1 MPLSEFLTIVLIDYH
16 DSIQSMSKGRPS
28 LSTKETVDLIRFQK
42 YCCAVCKEELWI
54 KYQDQDDNFRKE
66 RLAGIDSNNREELY
80 RLPLNVL
87 NLHHKLPRSAG
98 GSGSENVEIVCEDCS
113 ETSQKSITLPNS
125 IWKMLDDYNREIYA
139 DKGNIGMSRGRRL
152 REIIMLHLHSLD
164 SEE

>member
-42 YCCAVCKEELWI
+42 YCCAVCKKELWV
-54 KYQDQDDNFRKE
+54 KLQGPDGNFREK
-66 RLAGIDSNNREELY
+66 RLAGIDSNNREALY
-80 RLPLNVL
+80 RLPLHEL

>member
-1 MPLSEFLTIVLIDYH
+1 
-16 DSIQSMSKGRPS
+16 MSKGRPS
-28 LSTKETVDLIRFQK
+28 LSIMDTVDLIREQK

-54 KYQDQDDNFRKE
+54 KYQGPDANFRKE
-66 RLAGIDSNNREELY
+66 RLAGIDSNNREALY
-80 RLPLNVL
+80 RLPLHEL

-98 GSGSENVEIVCEDCS
+98 GSGSENVEIVCEDCT

-139 DKGNIGMSRGRRL
+139 DDEGNVGMSRGRRL

>member
-1 MPLSEFLTIVLIDYH
+1 MSLSEFLTIVLIDYH

-28 LSTKETVDLIRFQK
+28 LSTMETVDLIREQK

-54 KYQDQDDNFRKE
+54 KYQGPDANFRKR
-66 RLAGIDSNNREELY
+66 RLAGIDSNNREALY
-80 RLPLNVL
+80 RLPLHEL

-125 IWKMLDDYNREIYA
+125 IWKMLDDHNREIYA

-152 REIIMLHLHSLD
+152 REIIILHLHSLD

>member
-1 MPLSEFLTIVLIDYH
+1 
-16 DSIQSMSKGRPS
+16 MSKGRPS

-54 KYQDQDDNFRKE
+54 KYQGPDANFRKE
-66 RLAGIDSNNREELY
+66 RLAGIDSNNREALY
-80 RLPLNVL
+80 RLPLHEL

-98 GSGSENVEIVCEDCS
+98 GSGSENVEIVCEDCT

-164 SEE
+164 SEK